1 MQRAKH
7 GRRVARLRGMHRD
20 AMGTMA
26 SRRVGNGAIRINC
39 GKNLPHAPATGVV
52 DHASRN
58 PSKRDEPRTQPRLV
72 AAREPRTLCTRDL
85 TRKPRSSDWAEAL
98 IAVPHVVHHKVR
110 RRDARCCS
118 RRTAFPTSR
127 TSLSFDA
134 QLPTAARRQPD
145 VVSNPDVVMRTTP

>member
-1 MQRAKH
+1 MRRRPESSIMPRAI
-7 GRRVARLRGMHRD
+7 LRS
-20 AMGTMA
+20 AT
-26 SRRVGNGAIRINC
+26 SRERNGAW
-39 GKNLPHAPATGVV
+39 L
-52 DHASRN
+52 
-58 PSKRDEPRTQPRLV
+58 
-72 AAREPRTLCTRDL
+72 AARELRTLCTRDL